1 MSWPKNGHDS
11 RLSLGMAR
19 YFLELSYKGTAY
31 SGFQVQANAGS
42 IQEEVEKAFAVF
54 FRKEV
59 MMTGA
64 SRTDTGVH
72 ARQNYFHFDFADPI
86 EEEMVYRLN
95 AILPG
100 DICIRGIYRVPE
112 GAHCRFDAESREY
125 RYYIYGQKDP
135 FQADRAYFYPYP
147 LNFEELE
154 KAAGSIKEFTD
165 FTSFSKRNT
174 QVRHFR
180 CNIFESH
187 WVHQDGN
194 SYYRIRANRFLRGM
208 VRGLT
213 GTMLM
218 VGRGHLTGEQFNE
231 ILEGRSPSKVNFNVP
246 AKGLFLDQIIYP
258 EHYHLT
264 QV

>member
-1 MSWPKNGHDS
+1 MP
-11 RLSLGMAR
+11 R

-54 FRKEV
+54 FRQEV

-72 ARQNYFHFDFADPI
+72 ARQNYFHFDFEKPI
-86 EEEMVYRLN
+86 GEEMVYRLN

-100 DICIRGIYRVPE
+100 DICIRGLFPVAE

-125 RYYIYGQKDP
+125 RYYIYSRKDP
-135 FQADRAYFYPYP
+135 FLADRAYFYPYP
-147 LNFEELE
+147 LNWDDLQNT
-154 KAAGSIKEFTD
+154 AGRLKEYSD

-174 QVRHFR
+174 QVKHFR

-187 WVHQDGN
+187 WVLEKE
-194 SYYRIRANRFLRGM
+194 SFYYRIRANRFLRGM

-218 VGRGHLTGEQFNE
+218 VGRGFLTMEQFNK
-231 ILEGRSPSKVNFNVP
+231 ILEGSDPSKVNFNVP
-246 AKGLFLDQIIYP
+246 AKGLFLNQIRYP
-258 EHYHLT
+258 QHYHLNRYERLEEWKFGS
-264 QV
+264 

>member
-1 MSWPKNGHDS
+1 MS
-11 RLSLGMAR
+11 R
-19 YFLELSYKGTAY
+19 YFLELFYKGTSY

-54 FRKEV
+54 FRKEI

-72 ARQNYFHFDFADPI
+72 ARQNYFHFDFEDPI
-86 EEEMVYRLN
+86 EAETVYRLN

-100 DICIRGIYRVPE
+100 DICIRGIFQVPE

-125 RYYIYGQKDP
+125 RYYIYAQKDP
-135 FQADRAYFYPYP
+135 FLADRAYFYPY
-147 LNFEELE
+147 LLDWEALE
-154 KAAGSIKEFTD
+154 TAAALLKEFSD

-174 QVRHFR
+174 QVKHFR

-187 WVHQDGN
+187 WTRTGQEI
-194 SYYRIRANRFLRGM
+194 YYCIRANRFLRGM

-218 VGRGHLTGEQFNE
+218 VGRSHITVDQFRE
-231 ILEGRSPSKVNFNVP
+231 ILEGKEPSKVNFNVP
-246 AKGLFLDQIIYP
+246 AKGLFLEQIRYP
-258 EHYHLT
+258 EHYQLST
-264 QV
+264 

>member
-1 MSWPKNGHDS
+1 MP
-11 RLSLGMAR
+11 R

-42 IQEEVEKAFAVF
+42 VQEEVEKAFAVF
-54 FRKEV
+54 FRSEV

-72 ARQNYFHFDFADPI
+72 ARQNYFHFDFDDVIAD
-86 EEEMVYRLN
+86 EMVYRLN

-100 DICIRGIYRVPE
+100 DISIRSIFQVPE
-112 GAHCRFDAESREY
+112 GAHCRFDAVSREY
-125 RYYIYGQKDP
+125 RYYIYHKKDP
-135 FQADRAYFYPYP
+135 FLSDRAYFYPYP
-147 LNFEELE
+147 LKHEDLG
-154 KAAGSIKEFTD
+154 AAASILMSNTD
-165 FTSFSKRNT
+165 FASFSKRNT
-174 QVRHFR
+174 QVKHFR

-187 WVHQDGN
+187 WVHEQDS

-218 VGRGHLTGEQFNE
+218 VGRGHLTTTQFSE
-231 ILEGRSPSKVNFNVP
+231 ILEGRETSRVNFNVP
-246 AKGLFLDQIIYP
+246 AKGLFLEQIIYP
-258 EHYHLT
+258 QHYYYT